1 MKDNDKNKESSYL
14 KYWDVNEL
22 AMPQKLPEDG
32 FKSVEKTSQFNE
44 DFIRNYNGDN
54 DEEYFFGVDVHYSE
68 RLSDLQWFTTFTW
81 KNQNGKSW
89 KTFS

>member
-1 MKDNDKNKESSYL
+1 
-14 KYWDVNEL
+14 
-22 AMPQKLPEDG
+22 MPQKLPEDG

-68 RLSDLQWFTTFTW
+68 RLSDLQ
-81 KNQNGKSW
+81 
-89 KTFS
+89 